1 MKKELY
7 VDEKYWGN
15 IGRPV
20 FKDSLGKQLCV
31 GDVVCVFN
39 EDGLYPAIVVDNF
52 VYGWAY
58 SSKNGNFK
66 GISVYKLVNY
76 TQIEN
81 LEEKVKTILG
91 NRIEIKKRIK
101 RLTMAELEK
110 IVGEPFEVVKE
121 EE

>member
-101 RLTMAELEK
+101 RLTMSELEK
-110 IVGEPFEVVKE
+110 IVGEPFEIVKE
-121 EE
+121 D

>member
-66 GISVYKLVNY
+66 GISVYKLINY

-81 LEEKVKTILG
+81 LGEYILKEIDKFAIKRKVKEMTIAEIEKELG
-91 NRIEIKKRIK
+91 YPIK
-101 RLTMAELEK
+101 
-110 IVGEPFEVVKE
+110 VVKE

>member
-7 VDEKYWGN
+7 INGEYSGQ
-15 IGRPV
+15 IGKPV

-101 RLTMAELEK
+101 RLTMSELEK
-110 IVGEPFEVVKE
+110 IVGEPFEIVKE
-121 EE
+121 D